1 MEDLPSIL
9 GDASMAGAFI
19 AFLVWQTKQQA
30 KRMDDLVDRLMS
42 EIASKLDHIIE
53 KVDQ

>member
-1 MEDLPSIL
+1 MDDLPSIL

-30 KRMDDLVDRLMS
+30 KRMDDMVDRLMTDVV
-42 EIASKLDHIIE
+42 ARLDHIAE
-53 KVDQ
+53 KLDQ